1 MTAKEA
7 LEPPENSDDNNG
19 PELIPQPHGGALL
32 SGGWPGNAGGG
43 RPPSVVRAAM
53 REALAERIGL
63 LAEIA
68 DDEDAR
74 PSDRIKAIEAL
85 ARYGLGQSHEVS
97 GPDGGPLDVNAWTS
111 AARAELLEAVR
122 REGPH
127 AFARRLAALVGD
139 EDADEDPNGSGAAA
153 LTVEEVAFAVGRA
166 PSTVRRWLGA
176 GDLEGWKIPS
186 GEWRVPCEAVEEVRG
201 ATG

>member
-1 MTAKEA
+1 MTTAKNPPD
-7 LEPPENSDDNNG
+7 PPENSDENSG
-19 PELIPQPHGGALL
+19 PELIPQPHGGAIL

-53 REALAERIGL
+53 REALAERVRL

-68 DDEDAR
+68 DDHDVR

-97 GPDGGPLDVNAWTS
+97 GPDGGPVDVNAWTA

-122 REGPH
+122 REGPK
-127 AFARRLAALVGD
+127 AFTKRLAELLAA
-139 EDADEDPNGSGAAA
+139 EDDPQS
-153 LTVEEVAFAVGRA
+153 
-166 PSTVRRWLGA
+166 
-176 GDLEGWKIPS
+176 
-186 GEWRVPCEAVEEVRG
+186 
-201 ATG
+201 